1 MFHEKHLQRAVEIQ
15 HWIAYHQNNIA
26 TAQRMPLTA
35 TAWEVQEN
43 VFQFAH
49 LELQMSEDKLHQILV
64 AGVIADAE
72 RQIAELRD
80 ELKRLGVAMDGAV
93 EAVPQP
99 RFAIVREAVHATA
112 GEALEAGQPVVFA
125 AAAAKPGKGRPIRS
139 SKVVTDMRKAVA
151 GRRR

>member
-26 TAQRMPLTA
+26 AAQRMPLTA
-35 TAWEVQEN
+35 TAWEVSEG

-49 LELQMSEDKLHQILV
+49 LELLMTEAKLHDILV

-80 ELKRLGVAMDGAV
+80 ELKRLGVAMGDAV
-93 EAVPQP
+93 EPVPAP
-99 RFAIVREAVHATA
+99 RFAIVREATHATA
-112 GEALEAGQPVVFA
+112 GEALEAGLPVVFA
-125 AAAAKPGKGRPIRS
+125 TDRRPAKSKPARGRT
-139 SKVVTDMRKAVA
+139 VVTDMRKVIN
-151 GRRR
+151 GKHR